1 MAIHFDGRYEGRY
14 ENRFENR
21 FEARFEPGYADVP
34 GPGRLRPSD
43 YLRTIVRGRRTILTV
58 TLIALALGSAYALL
72 APPTYRADVLF
83 HVEDRTAN
91 ATGVANGAS
100 PPVGGGADSKPS
112 TAAQIE
118 LLKSRLVVEEAVR
131 TLHLDITATPR
142 YLPLVGARIAG
153 LANGRWGRWGL
164 RLPSFMKLSG
174 FAWGNESIA
183 VSRFDTAKPMY
194 DASFT
199 LVAGTDNTFVLR
211 DPNGSAILSGR
222 VGETVQTDTADGP
235 IVLHVDRLV
244 GAPGTRFTLARASTL
259 GTVDRLQNTML
270 VQETAPQSGVIRM
283 SLEGGDPALAA
294 AIVNNMAQQFVRQ
307 DMASRSTETRHT
319 LAFLEQQLPALRKDL
334 DDAEQRYSKF
344 RNEHGTVDPGEESRL
359 MLQQSADNKA
369 RLLDLQQQRV
379 ELLQRFTPSHPSVA
393 ALDAQ
398 IAALQG
404 AQATMKRS
412 ATAMPDTE
420 QTAQRLKHDV
430 DEKTTQYNSLLN
442 NVQQLR
448 TTQAGQV
455 AGVRVVDFAETPDD
469 PVRPRRML
477 AILVSLG
484 GGLGLGILLILLK
497 RAMYGGVE
505 RPDDLE
511 GMLGVPVFAAV
522 PRSQTQL
529 RLQQSV
535 AQRRRGQHVLAHQ
548 APGDLAVE
556 GVRNLRTSLQLSL
569 DHAANNVVMIT
580 GSRPDAGKS
589 FLSVNL
595 SALVASANKR
605 VLIIDADMR
614 RGDVHSHF
622 GISHQPGLS
631 DVLSGGD
638 LHSMIQREVLPG
650 LDVLAKGSLPTH
662 PAELLMSK
670 RFEMLLD
677 ELKPQY
683 DLVIVDTPPV
693 LAVTDSTL
701 IGRYAG
707 TTLLVV
713 RHGRQPLHEIIETAK
728 RLRNGGVAMRGVL
741 LTDVPQ
747 EAAFLGSGYQGGYY
761 GYDSIAG

>member
-1 MAIHFDGRYEGRY
+1 
-14 ENRFENR
+14 
-21 FEARFEPGYADVP
+21 
-34 GPGRLRPSD
+34 L
-43 YLRTIVRGRRTILTV
+43 
-58 TLIALALGSAYALL
+58 
-72 APPTYRADVLF
+72 
-83 HVEDRTAN
+83 
-91 ATGVANGAS
+91 
-100 PPVGGGADSKPS
+100 PV
-112 TAAQIE
+112 I
-118 LLKSRLVVEEAVR
+118 
-131 TLHLDITATPR
+131 
-142 YLPLVGARIAG
+142 GAR
-153 LANGRWGRWGL
+153 LAALVNAHRGFS
-164 RLPSFMKLSG
+164 LPSFIKVPG

-183 VSRFDTAKPMY
+183 VSRFDTAKQMY
-194 DASFT
+194 DAKFT
-199 LVAGTDNTFVLR
+199 LVAGAGNTFMLR
-211 DPNGSAILSGR
+211 DPNGNAILSGR

-235 IVLHVDRLV
+235 IALHVDRLA
-244 GAPGTRFTLARASTL
+244 GAPGSRFTLARASTL
-259 GTVDRLQNTML
+259 GTVDRLQNTVL
-270 VQETAPQSGVIRM
+270 VQETAPQSGVIRV
-283 SLEGGDPALAA
+283 SLEGGDPALVAA
-294 AIVNNMAQQFVRQ
+294 VVNNMAQQFVRQ
-307 DMASRSTETRHT
+307 DIASQSTETQHT
-319 LAFLEQQLPALRKDL
+319 LAFLEQQLPALRKEV
-334 DDAEQRYSKF
+334 DDAELRYSKF
-344 RNEHGTVDPGEESRL
+344 RDEHGTVDIAEENRL
-359 MLQQSADNKA
+359 MLQQAADNKA
-369 RLLDLQQQRV
+369 RLFDLQQQRV
-379 ELLQRFTPSHPSVA
+379 ELLQRFTANYPSVA

-398 IAALQG
+398 IAALQN
-404 AQATMKRS
+404 AQVTMKRS
-412 ATAMPDTE
+412 VSAAPDTE
-420 QTAQRLKHDV
+420 QTALRLKRDLQV
-430 DEKTTQYNSLLN
+430 KTEQYNNLMN

-448 TTQAGQV
+448 VTQAGQV
-455 AGVRVVDFAETPDD
+455 GGVRVVDFAEPPDD

-477 AILVSLG
+477 AILISLG
-484 GGLGLGILLILLK
+484 GGLGLGVVLVLLK
-497 RAMYGGVE
+497 RALCGGVE

-511 GMLGVPVFAAV
+511 AILGVPVFAAV

-535 AQRRRGQHVLAHQ
+535 EHRRRGQHVLAHQ

-569 DHAANNVVMIT
+569 DQATNNVVMIT

-595 SALVASANKR
+595 SALVASASKR
-605 VLIIDADMR
+605 VLIIDGDMR

-631 DVLSGGD
+631 DVLNGGD
-638 LHSMIQREVLPG
+638 PYMMIQRDVLPG

-713 RHGRQPLHEIIETAK
+713 RHGRQPLHEIVETAK

-761 GYDSIAG
+761 GYGSIAG

>member
-1 MAIHFDGRYEGRY
+1 MAINYDDRYERRY
-14 ENRFENR
+14 DNRFDN
-21 FEARFEPGYADVP
+21 GYVDVSRA
-34 GPGRLRPSD
+34 GGLRVAD
-43 YLRTIVRGRRTILTV
+43 YLRAIVRGRRTIIAI
-58 TLIALALGSAYALL
+58 TLIALALGGAYAFL
-72 APPTYRADVLF
+72 APPVYRADVLF
-83 HVEDRTAN
+83 HVEDKTAN
-91 ATGVANGAS
+91 ASRA
-100 PPVGGGADSKPS
+100 VGGALPAADGSDSKPS

-142 YLPLVGARIAG
+142 YLPVIGARLAS
-153 LANGRWGRWGL
+153 LANGHWGF
-164 RLPSFMKLSG
+164 RLPSFLKVRG
-174 FAWGNESIA
+174 FAWGDESIA
-183 VSRFDTAKPMY
+183 VSRFDTAKQLY
-194 DASFT
+194 DAKFT
-199 LVAGTDNTFVLR
+199 LVAGANNTFMLR
-211 DPNGSAILSGR
+211 DPNGNAILSGR

-235 IVLHVDRLV
+235 IALHVDRLV
-244 GAPGTRFTLARASTL
+244 GAPGSRFTLARASTL
-259 GTVDRLQNTML
+259 GTVDHLQNT
-270 VQETAPQSGVIRM
+270 VVVEETAPQSGVIRV
-283 SLEGGDPALAA
+283 SLEGGDAGLVAA
-294 AIVNNMAQQFVRQ
+294 VVNNMAQQFVRQ
-307 DMASRSTETRHT
+307 DIASQSTETQHT
-319 LAFLEQQLPALRKDL
+319 LAFLEQQLPGLRQQL

-344 RNEHGTVDPGEESRL
+344 RNEHGTVDIGEENRL
-359 MLQQSADNKA
+359 MLQQAADNKA
-369 RLLDLQQQRV
+369 RLLDLQQQRMV
-379 ELLQRFTPSHPSVA
+379 LLQRFTASYPSVA

-398 IAALQG
+398 IAALQN
-404 AQATMKRS
+404 AQATSKRS
-412 ATAMPDTE
+412 VTVAPDIE
-420 QTAQRLKHDV
+420 QTAQRLKQDLQV
-430 DEKTTQYNSLLN
+430 KTEQYNNLMN

-448 TTQAGQV
+448 VTQAGQV
-455 AGVRVVDFAETPDD
+455 GGVRLVDLAEPPDD

-477 AILVSLG
+477 AVLIAFG
-484 GGLGLGILLILLK
+484 GGLGLGIVLVLLK
-497 RAMYGGVE
+497 RALCGGVE

-511 GMLGVPVFAAV
+511 AILGVPVFAAV

-529 RLQQSV
+529 RLQNSV
-535 AQRRRGQHVLAHQ
+535 EHRRRGQHVLAHQ

-569 DHAANNVVMIT
+569 DHATNNVVMIT

-595 SALVASANKR
+595 SALVASAQKR
-605 VLIIDADMR
+605 VLIIDGDMR

-631 DVLSGGD
+631 DVLNGGD
-638 LHSMIQREVLPG
+638 PYAMIQRDVLPG

-677 ELKPQY
+677 ELKPRY

-713 RHGRQPLHEIIETAK
+713 RHGRQPLHEIVETAK